1 MDGETRTTP
10 EPAPDSGA
18 APDPAQPASPEP
30 RPPEPEPEPGGP
42 PPRPSLLRRLRTLS
56 TENKI
61 AFVGVLISLIGLAV
75 PLAVQ
80 LVHAISRGDNLSL
93 QITPVND
100 VCNYSWMVSDGS
112 RELEPRLQ
120 TADEDQLVSWIREG
134 QIVRLDRAVAKITLF
149 GAGDRP
155 VRLQDVSFT
164 VTRRAA
170 PVRGVKMVP
179 PGGCGA
185 GGDAPP
191 GAVAVNLDAIAV
203 GRTVSLDTLKAS
215 PRQREATN
223 AALHYGQPL
232 DLPATLPTQDYYT
245 FYVVGLTDRY
255 DCSWRAMLTWWDGE
269 KQHRTTVGDHSGDF
283 RVTAEPR

>member
-1 MDGETRTTP
+1 M
-10 EPAPDSGA
+10 
-18 APDPAQPASPEP
+18 
-30 RPPEPEPEPGGP
+30 
-42 PPRPSLLRRLRTLS
+42 RRLRTLS
-56 TENKI
+56 AENKI
-61 AFVGVLISLIGLAV
+61 AFAGVLISLVGLAV
-75 PLAVQ
+75 PLVIQ
-80 LVHAISRGDNLSL
+80 LAQAMSRGDELSL

-100 VCNYSWMVSDGS
+100 VCNDSWMVSDGS

-120 TADEDQLVSWIREG
+120 TAADDQLVRWIREG
-134 QIVRLDRAVAKITLF
+134 RIVRLDRAVARVTLF

-170 PVRGVKMVP
+170 PVHGVKMVP

-185 GGDAPP
+185 GGPEPP

-215 PRQREATN
+215 PRQREART

-255 DCSWRAMLTWWDGE
+255 DCSWRATLTWWDGD

-283 RVTAEPR
+283 RVTAEAR